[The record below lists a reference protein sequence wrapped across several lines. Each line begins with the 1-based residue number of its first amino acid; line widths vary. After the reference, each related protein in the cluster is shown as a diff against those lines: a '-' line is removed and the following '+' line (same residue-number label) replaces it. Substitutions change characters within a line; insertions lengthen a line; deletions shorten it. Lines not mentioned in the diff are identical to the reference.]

1 MRNSSLHII
10 DYDGV
15 EEKLICNDF
24 DVPWL
29 WITWCFLDSW
39 KDVDSLRVKLPN
51 LCVIELAWV
60 LSTLICDINSG
71 ETHGMFESESWESAT
86 LSHGSYDNDLP
97 KIGNKTF
104 DLVHDRFSL
113 SYKI

>member
-1 MRNSSLHII
+1 
-10 DYDGV
+10 
-15 EEKLICNDF
+15 
-24 DVPWL
+24 
-29 WITWCFLDSW
+29 
-39 KDVDSLRVKLPN
+39 
-51 LCVIELAWV
+51 
-60 LSTLICDINSG
+60 
-71 ETHGMFESESWESAT
+71 MFESESWESAT

>member
-1 MRNSSLHII
+1 MQ
-10 DYDGV
+10 
-15 EEKLICNDF
+15 
-24 DVPWL
+24 WL
-29 WITWCFLDSW
+29 WLTWCFLHGW

-60 LSTLICDINSG
+60 LSTLIYDINSG
-71 ETHGMFESESWESAT
+71 ETRGMFESESWESAT